1 MPRRL
6 CTLRQASACRVRH
19 KAPLSY
25 DFDPLSCQRHDW
37 TQ

>member
-6 CTLRQASACRVRH
+6 CTLRQTSGCRVRRT
-19 KAPLSY
+19 ASLSY
-25 DFDPLSCQRHDW
+25 DFDPLSYRWNDW